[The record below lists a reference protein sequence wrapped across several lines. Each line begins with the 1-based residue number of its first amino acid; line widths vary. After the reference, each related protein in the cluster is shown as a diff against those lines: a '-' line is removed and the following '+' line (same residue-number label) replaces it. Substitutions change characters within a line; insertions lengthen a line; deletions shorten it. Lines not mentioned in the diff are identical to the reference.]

1 MSKKATTIE
10 DIYHN
15 FAQEKY
21 LDKESKE
28 FYVNL
33 YKDDLQ
39 RFVTALRDNKV
50 PSKSFFIAGQSGNG
64 KSSVLNLLTTEYPFL
79 EDRYIFH
86 YVAGRQIFL
95 YEDIDIV
102 DILLMIG
109 YKLTATNEA
118 LQKSYLEKLQ
128 KLEDVKSGALVEEEI
143 TSQKE
148 AGGFNAKAYL
158 SVGTKFFGFLKA
170 GGDFEGTY
178 KINEEVREDA
188 RRFFKLNKNRL
199 IDLINSIILD
209 YKKENA
215 SDKDL
220 LIVLDDLEKKE
231 NIDKLFT
238 KELYLLDE
246 LNLVKI
252 ITMPIHLQRTETFAS
267 QEIYEFAL
275 KLKDFEGNVYQHD
288 IDLLK
293 EVILNRIEN
302 LELIDEDVIKE
313 AILLSG
319 GNLRQLIKLIH
330 FAANEALA
338 FESESISKKELESSM
353 MKLQREY
360 SSKVMI
366 YRSFL
371 NTISEFKM
379 PINDTQEDLDRLA
392 KVTKQSL
399 VFAHF
404 NGSIWYE
411 LNPIIEKTLKLYNS
425 RVAKS

>member
-1 MSKKATTIE
+1 MSKRANTIE

-21 LDKESKE
+21 LDRDSKA

-33 YKDDLQ
+33 YADDLK
-39 RFVTALRDNKV
+39 RFVTALRDNKI
-50 PSKSFFIAGQSGNG
+50 PTKSFFIAGQSGNG

-79 EDRYIFH
+79 EDSYIFN

-109 YKLTATNEA
+109 YKLTATNDA
-118 LQKSYLEKLQ
+118 LQKRYLEKLQ
-128 KLEDVKSGALVEEEI
+128 KLEDVNSGALVEEEV

-170 GGDFEGTY
+170 GGDFESTY
-178 KINEEVREDA
+178 KINEEVRQDA

-209 YKKENA
+209 YKKENGT
-215 SDKDL
+215 DKDL

-231 NIDKLFT
+231 NIDRLFT

-252 ITMPIHLQRTETFAS
+252 ITMPIHLQRTQTFAT
-267 QEIYEFAL
+267 QDIYEFAL
-275 KLKDFEGNVYQHD
+275 KLKDFEGNDYIHD
-288 IDLLK
+288 VDLLR
-293 EVILNRIEN
+293 EVILKRIEN
-302 LELIDEDVIKE
+302 RALIEDDVIEK

-338 FESESISKKELESSM
+338 FESNVISKKELDSSM
-353 MKLQREY
+353 LKLQREY

-379 PINDTQEDLDRLA
+379 PIEDTQEELEKLA

-399 VFAHF
+399 IFAHF
-404 NGSIWYE
+404 NGFIWYE

-425 RVAKS
+425 RVVK